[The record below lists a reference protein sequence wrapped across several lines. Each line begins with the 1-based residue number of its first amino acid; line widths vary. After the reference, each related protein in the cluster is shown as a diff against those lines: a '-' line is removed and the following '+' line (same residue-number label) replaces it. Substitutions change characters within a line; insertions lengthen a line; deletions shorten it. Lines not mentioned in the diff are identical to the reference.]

1 MKVIIKDILGTVIAA
16 ARKKETWIGS
26 QITKQSTQHLT
37 LPYHAG
43 KR

>member
-1 MKVIIKDILGTVIAA
+1 MKFISKDMLGTVIAA
-16 ARKKETWIGS
+16 ARKKETRIGS
-26 QITKQSTQHLT
+26 QITKQSTKHLT